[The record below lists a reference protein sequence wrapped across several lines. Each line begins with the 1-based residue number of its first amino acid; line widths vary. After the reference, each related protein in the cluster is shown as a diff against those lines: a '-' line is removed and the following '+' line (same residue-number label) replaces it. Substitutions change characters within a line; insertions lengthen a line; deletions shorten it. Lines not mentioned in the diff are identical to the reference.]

1 LVIKNKMKQIICQL
15 ILFKLLRYK
24 QLGETPTADKY
35 LFVGLPHTSNWDFL
49 IGWLAI
55 KAMGLDVTIFAKD
68 AYFVWPLNYLCK
80 LFGVAPVNRRESTNF
95 VDAIARQYTET
106 DKLAVLLAPEG
117 TRKFQLKLKTGYYYL
132 AKKAAVPIVL
142 AGPDYKNRTFTIMP
156 AREPMDTLEE
166 DVADLIEFCKSMHAR
181 NPKQSFE

>member
-1 LVIKNKMKQIICQL
+1 MTQKICQF
-15 ILFKLLRYK
+15 ILFKLLRFSK
-24 QLGETPTADKY
+24 VGEAPTADKY

-49 IGWLAI
+49 YGWLAI

-95 VDAIARQYTET
+95 VDAIARQYAEA

-117 TRKFQLKLKTGYYYL
+117 TRKFQPKIKSGYYYI

-142 AGPDYKNRTFTIMP
+142 AGPDFNKRTFTMMP
-156 AREPMDTLEE
+156 ARAPMDTLEE
-166 DVADLIEFCKSMHAR
+166 DVADLIAFCKSMHGR
-181 NPKQSFE
+181 NPNQTFE

>member
-1 LVIKNKMKQIICQL
+1 MSQKICQF
-15 ILFKLLRYK
+15 ILFKLLRFS
-24 QLGETPTADKY
+24 QVGEVPTEDKY
-35 LFVGLPHTSNWDFL
+35 IFVGLPHTSNWDFL
-49 IGWLAI
+49 YGWLSI

-117 TRKFQLKLKTGYYYL
+117 TRKFQSNLKSGYYYL
-132 AKKAAVPIVL
+132 AKKAGVPIVL
-142 AGPDYKNRTFTIMP
+142 AGPDYNKRTFTIMP
-156 AREPMDTLEE
+156 ARAPMDTVEE
-166 DVADLIEFCKSMHAR
+166 DMADLIVFCRSMHGR
-181 NPKQSFE
+181 NPKQTFE